1 MCTQMTYVAGTVR
14 KLVHMKQI
22 LVRFY
27 VAARTVCKS
36 SAHDAKLKI
45 EVILSLLHDSRIQ
58 TSWILRNMLRGE
70 NVFRQNVMLRGQ
82 TFVTTTERF
91 RKNMHVKREKLSL
104 QYVLA
109 TFPLVRACDHQYTL
123 LTDILVGFSNGSVKV
138 RFRVVVKV
146 DKREDKEPAEIA
158 NKVGRTLKSNVETGQ
173 IGSLKV
179 KPTVELR
186 GLRCSID
193 VVHSFVG

>member
-1 MCTQMTYVAGTVR
+1 MLQRGQFA
-14 KLVHMKQI
+14 
-22 LVRFY
+22 
-27 VAARTVCKS
+27 

-109 TFPLVRACDHQYTL
+109 TFPLVRATIS
-123 LTDILVGFSNGSVKV
+123 T
-138 RFRVVVKV
+138 RF
-146 DKREDKEPAEIA
+146 
-158 NKVGRTLKSNVETGQ
+158 
-173 IGSLKV
+173 
-179 KPTVELR
+179 
-186 GLRCSID
+186 
-193 VVHSFVG
+193 